1 MTKNLNKSP
10 ARAFEIGANP
20 IEDPQGA
27 VPEVKFFYLTSKG
40 FDLV

>member
-1 MTKNLNKSP
+1 MIKNLNKSP

-27 VPEVKFFYLTSKG
+27 VPEVKFFILLVKDLT
-40 FDLV
+40 